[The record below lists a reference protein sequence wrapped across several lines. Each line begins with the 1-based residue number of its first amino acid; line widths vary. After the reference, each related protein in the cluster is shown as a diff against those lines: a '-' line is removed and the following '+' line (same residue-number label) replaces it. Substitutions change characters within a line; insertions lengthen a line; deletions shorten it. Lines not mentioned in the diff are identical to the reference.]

1 MSNTDKR
8 MELAAKFSRYSP
20 YRLNILIYRLTGGR
34 LFNKTPGGNLK
45 ILLITTTGR
54 KSGIQRTHP
63 VMYYTDGKDFIVA
76 ATNSGNDKLPLWYLN
91 LQASPN
97 AVVQVGSLKTP
108 VSAHEASGEER
119 TRLWNIL
126 KEEQPVFKV
135 YEKLTERTIPVVI
148 LRVVENQ

>member
-1 MSNTDKR
+1 MSNADKR
-8 MELAAKFSRYSP
+8 MELAAKFSRFAP

-45 ILLITTTGR
+45 ILLLTTTGR

-63 VMYYTDGKDFIVA
+63 VMYYPNGRDFIVA

-91 LQASPN
+91 LKTSPN
-97 AVVQVGSLKTP
+97 AVVEVGSLKTT
-108 VSAHEASGEER
+108 VSAREASGEER
-119 TRLWNIL
+119 ASLWNIL
-126 KEEQPVFKV
+126 REEQPVFKV

-148 LRVVENQ
+148 LHTAENP

>member
-1 MSNTDKR
+1 MLNKDKR
-8 MELAAKFSRYSP
+8 MELAAIFSRYAP

-34 LFNKTPGGNLK
+34 LFNRTPGGNLK
-45 ILLITTTGR
+45 ILLLTTTGR

-63 VMYYTDGKDFIVA
+63 VMFYPDGKDFIVT

-91 LQASPN
+91 LKTSPN
-97 AVVQVGSLKTP
+97 AVVQVGSLKTT
-108 VSAHEASGEER
+108 VFAQEASGEER

-126 KEEQPVFKV
+126 RENQPVFKV

-148 LRVVENQ
+148 LRVIENP